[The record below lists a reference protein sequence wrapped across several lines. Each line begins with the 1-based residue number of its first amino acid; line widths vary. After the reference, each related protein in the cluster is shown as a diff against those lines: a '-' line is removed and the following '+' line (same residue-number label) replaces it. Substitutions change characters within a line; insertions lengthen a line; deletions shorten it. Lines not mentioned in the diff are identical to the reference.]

1 VTGLIPHADPHA
13 RVQGKTAAI
22 RVAMVTS
29 RFPPFLGGIETH
41 VDEVAQRMAARGVDV
56 TVLTTDVSGR
66 LLPRED
72 REGLTVRRFR
82 AGPRGTDF
90 HASPSLVR
98 EIGSGRYDLVHVQGL
113 HTLLPPMTLRAS
125 QRAGIPTV
133 VSFHTGGYSS
143 RLRTAIREPQWR
155 ALRPLLRRSNA
166 LVAVCAYE
174 VAEFARR
181 LGIEPRNIRL
191 IRNGAEPL
199 PVDEGAQTQVT
210 GSPLIS
216 SVGRL
221 ERYKGHHRLVAAMP
235 ALLEMAP
242 DARLVIVGRGNYE
255 RQLRRLVARLG
266 LGQAVTFTSFDI
278 EERAELGG
286 MIRSSDIVALMSEYE
301 ANPVALMEALALGR
315 KVVVADT
322 SGLTELATEG
332 LATAVPLHAPP
343 TELAK
348 VLRSVAAAPGTKSFQ
363 LPTWDHC
370 VDELLRVYAETVPT
384 PR

>member
-1 VTGLIPHADPHA
+1 M
-13 RVQGKTAAI
+13 
-22 RVAMVTS
+22 VAS

-41 VDEVAQRMAARGVDV
+41 VDEVARRMVARGLWV
-56 TVLTTDVSGR
+56 TVLTTDVTGR
-66 LLPRED
+66 LLPCED

-82 AGPRGTDF
+82 AGPRGTDL

-98 EIGSGRYDLVHVQGL
+98 EITSGHYDLVHVQGL
-113 HTLLPPMTLRAS
+113 HTLLPAMTLRAA
-125 QRAGIPTV
+125 QRVGIPTV
-133 VSFHTGGYSS
+133 VSFHTGGHSS

-174 VAEFARR
+174 VEQFARR
-181 LGIEPRNIRL
+181 LGIDPRSIRL

-199 PVDEGAQTQVT
+199 PVGDEARAVAA
-210 GSPLIS
+210 GSPLIT

-242 DARLVIVGRGNYE
+242 DANLVIVGRGRYE
-255 RQLRRLVARLG
+255 RHLRRLVARLG
-266 LGQAVTFTSFDI
+266 VDEAVTFTSFDV
-278 EERAELGG
+278 EERAALGA

-301 ANPVALMEALALGR
+301 ANPVALMEALALDR
-315 KVVVADT
+315 KVLVADT
-322 SGLTELATEG
+322 SGLTELATDG

-343 TELAK
+343 TVLAK
-348 VLRSVAAAPGTKSFQ
+348 VLISVAAAPGPKKLR
-363 LPTWDHC
+363 LPSWDHC
-370 VDELLRVYAETVPT
+370 VDELLRVYAETVPK
-384 PR
+384 PV